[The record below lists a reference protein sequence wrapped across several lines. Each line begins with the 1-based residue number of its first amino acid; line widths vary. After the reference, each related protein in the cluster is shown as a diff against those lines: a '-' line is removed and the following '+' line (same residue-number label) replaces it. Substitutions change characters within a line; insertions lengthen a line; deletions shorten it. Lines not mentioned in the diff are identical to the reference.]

1 MFVTD
6 NRLATAK
13 KYFFDELA
21 TLFSQSECK
30 QMWLVLLEKRFGWS
44 PAEQML
50 QMEARVSESDLLYF
64 RSAVKRLQANE
75 PFQYVVGDTLFAGVL
90 LKTDKR
96 ALIPRP
102 ETEELV
108 ALVAN
113 LGLAFEAVL
122 DLCTGSGCMALAL
135 QMKFPNAKVRG
146 LDLSADAIALAKENA
161 QLNNLDLAFEVAD
174 VLHWNP
180 DQTFDLIVSNPP
192 YIPSLE
198 KTQMQAN
205 VLDFEPHMA
214 LFVPDNDPLLFYRRI
229 IQIAEKALN
238 NEAYLALEIH
248 ENFARETQALFAGLG
263 FKNVTIHTDLQGK
276 ERMIL
281 AQKA

>member
-13 KYFFDELA
+13 KYFFDELI

-30 QMWLVLLEKRFGWS
+30 QMWFVLLEKRFGWS

-50 QMEARVSESDLLYF
+50 QIEARVSESDLLYF

-108 ALVAN
+108 ALVSN
-113 LGLAFEAVL
+113 LGLAFEAIL
-122 DLCTGSGCMALAL
+122 DLCTGSGCIALAL
-135 QMKFPNAKVRG
+135 QMKFPNANVRG

-161 QLNNLDLAFEVAD
+161 QLNNLDLAFEVTD

-214 LFVPDNDPLLFYRRI
+214 LFVPDNDPLLFYSRI
-229 IQIAEKALN
+229 IEIAQKSLN
-238 NEAYLALEIH
+238 QEAYLALEIH
-248 ENFARETQALFAGLG
+248 EDFAAQTLALLQTDAFENAR
-263 FKNVTIHTDLQGK
+263 IYRDLQGK

-281 AQKA
+281 AQKS